1 MARPEEAQEGDEA
14 LKRAEAGA
22 EGKGALVRPG
32 GLAGAA
38 TMRQHV
44 PEQPDANSPA
54 AMPPADTPDST
65 PALRIAEQALAMI
78 REQIDRERDRAD
90 KAEAEV
96 VRLGASIAEAK
107 TALGAA
113 LGRIEATEAARNRAE
128 AARDRSVQQVAEA
141 ESVLLLE
148 KQARIA
154 AEGEAAV
161 LRGTEQVRR
170 AQSLWPRLKAAWRGQ

>member
-1 MARPEEAQEGDEA
+1 MP
-14 LKRAEAGA
+14 
-22 EGKGALVRPG
+22 RPG

-38 TMRQHV
+38 TTRPERPRA
-44 PEQPDANSPA
+44 PEQLDANSPMDMQD
-54 AMPPADTPDST
+54 MPPSDPPDTT
-65 PALRIAEQALAMI
+65 PAMRIAEQALAMI